1 MIHVFGTYISLIA
14 IRIQPIF
21 YQSKSFFEYNYW
33 VEIIRLKW
41 LKYNLIK
48 MNSKN
53 SLYQKVFQI
62 ASYIHA
68 LPKYKL
74 VTNMYNQYTL
84 EGV

>member
-1 MIHVFGTYISLIA
+1 
-14 IRIQPIF
+14 
-21 YQSKSFFEYNYW
+21 
-33 VEIIRLKW
+33 
-41 LKYNLIK
+41 

-62 ASYIHA
+62 VFYIHA
-68 LPKYKL
+68 LPKYKH